1 MGRVLGPDPQGGFL
15 TPPSPVVLADVGPYS
30 PPPYSRR
37 LDKGAQSSL
46 MEEDGGKAEESRL
59 LDVMMTVLWVSADDD
74 EIPVLRGNRRADRVS
89 P

>member
-1 MGRVLGPDPQGGFL
+1 
-15 TPPSPVVLADVGPYS
+15 
-30 PPPYSRR
+30 
-37 LDKGAQSSL
+37 